1 MASVGTDSYTLQMLD
16 KITAPLR
23 AIEAQ
28 MLKVNGTMDRLAHN
42 TGLDRL
48 VNSLSLVKS
57 AWGGLSTVVSGVV
70 GVISKGVDLLSQFG
84 HGVVSAARFSQQQKT
99 SLDIFLGKGKGEG
112 SFNRALSFGNVL
124 PMDERDVVRQV
135 TSLAGAGY
143 SGKQLD
149 AVNAALA
156 DVHSLRGEFYRANL
170 EFHFLRL
177 KNEAKPDARDV
188 KMAAIDTGV
197 GMEGLMKTLFKMKGI
212 AVPKDIHGMEAKYDE
227 LKKSGKITG
236 NDVANAILIGINNR
250 FNEGQGLGTSAKK
263 LGMGTL
269 SGLIT
274 NLEAAPE
281 RFLMQLGV
289 EKMAGIKSLMEFLKR
304 ILEYFN
310 LATPQGQKL
319 GRVVE
324 RLVNALFSGLDKIQG
339 NDLEHFFESGVKMAE
354 KLVATIESAWKWLD
368 ELLHGDTTD
377 FLKATGD
384 TIKQIGALIGQ
395 GIWEGLWSTT
405 KAGQRSAA
413 LPTAT
418 DVAGGKEIGEQARRA
433 GAIDAEIIKRAGGAE
448 SPMFR
453 SAIEYLANQGS
464 LPPALAEQ
472 VKNAQAHFG
481 TGAKTIGADA
491 IDAMLPEQDAQIAK
505 LREVGADMADG
516 LEKGARDRSE
526 THSPSR
532 VMADVGRDLV
542 DGLIR
547 GVRQRAEQLAAGTG
561 EVGELEDQ
569 LVAILRRSVL
579 RMGALEAV

>member
-227 LKKSGKITG
+227 LKKAGEITG
-236 NDVANAILIGINNR
+236 NDVANAILIGINDR

-324 RLVNALFSGLDKIQG
+324 QLVNALFSGLDKIQG
-339 NDLEHFFESGVKMAE
+339 NDLERFFEGGLAAAE
-354 KLVATIESAWKWLD
+354 SLVTLLQKGWETLD
-368 ELLHGDTTD
+368 KLLHGDWGD
-377 FLKATGD
+377 VGAGLMSALGAIGEFLG
-384 TIKQIGALIGQ
+384 GAIYKGVRAAMSGADPSKNFADWQ
-395 GIWEGLWSTT
+395 FSQKWH
-405 KAGQRSAA
+405 ADQRASDRRVEAEVDR
-413 LPTAT
+413 LM
-418 DVAGGKEIGEQARRA
+418 AGGDSTPPPGSTAAYLEKWRNPVTA
-433 GAIDAEIIKRAGGAE
+433 GTPAPTPPPAV
-448 SPMFR
+448 
-453 SAIEYLANQGS
+453 SASEYLAMHGGAQRM
-464 LPPALAEQ
+464 EQ
-472 VKNAQAHFG
+472 
-481 TGAKTIGADA
+481 
-491 IDAMLPEQDAQIAK
+491 
-505 LREVGADMADG
+505 VGADHVDG
-516 LEKGARDRSE
+516 MEKGARDRGE

-542 DGLIR
+542 DGLIQ

-561 EVGELEDQ
+561 EAGELEDQ
-569 LVAILRRSVL
+569 LVAILRRSIL